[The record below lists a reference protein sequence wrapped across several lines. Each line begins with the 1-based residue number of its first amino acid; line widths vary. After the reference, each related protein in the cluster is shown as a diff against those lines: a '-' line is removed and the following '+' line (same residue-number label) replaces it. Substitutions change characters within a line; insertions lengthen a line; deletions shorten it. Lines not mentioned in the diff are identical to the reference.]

1 MIPRQVCLD
10 GIIVLLKRR
19 DTRKHSLYIAHR
31 GMDVRTREK
40 AAIYKPEREASP
52 ETNPDFQPPES

>member
-1 MIPRQVCLD
+1 MD